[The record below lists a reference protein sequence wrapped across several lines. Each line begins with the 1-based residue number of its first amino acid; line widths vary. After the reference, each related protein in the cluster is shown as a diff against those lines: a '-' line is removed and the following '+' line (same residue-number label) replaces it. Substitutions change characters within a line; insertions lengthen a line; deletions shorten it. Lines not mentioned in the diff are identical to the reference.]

1 MTSSDEIRTRF
12 AGPGSGAPV
21 YLPDLTLWYRWHTQ
35 RGALPAQWQ
44 GHTLP
49 QIAEALGVPAWTVT
63 RPWRVELSGIQV
75 DTQEAAGQRTVRY
88 RTPAGSLTAAW
99 SLGPDGDWW
108 QTEYPIKTLEDLPA
122 ARELISARAY
132 LLDPL
137 NPPSSLSSPSPPS
150 SLRSLELPMRPY
162 SDLLHTLLGWG
173 DGLMLLMGEGRAALV
188 EMLGLLEEKLQALVE
203 QVAGLPGDLAL
214 APDNLD
220 GQYISP
226 RVFRE
231 QLAPNYRRT
240 ADALHAAGKS
250 LVVHVG
256 GPVKRLLPLLAAAGV
271 DAVEG
276 IAPAPQSDAT
286 LAEARTVAGPALTL
300 WGGIPQ
306 DYLIAERTTEEF
318 ERAVAEAIA
327 QAAGDP
333 RMILGVADRVPVDA
347 DLGRLQAL
355 AGLAART

>member
-35 RGALPAQWQ
+35 RGTLPAQWQ

-231 QLAPNYRRT
+231 QLAPSYRRT

-318 ERAVAEAIA
+318 ERAVAEAVA

-347 DLGRLQAL
+347 DLGRLQTL
-355 AGLAART
+355 VGLAART